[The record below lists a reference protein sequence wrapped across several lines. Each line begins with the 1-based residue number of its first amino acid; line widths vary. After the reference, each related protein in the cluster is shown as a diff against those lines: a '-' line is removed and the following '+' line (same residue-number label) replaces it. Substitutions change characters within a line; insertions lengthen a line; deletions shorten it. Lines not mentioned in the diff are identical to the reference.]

1 MRSILYFRSMIA
13 FVQGNFAVKTP
24 AIVIVEA
31 NGVGYELH
39 ISLNTYADIQA
50 LDKGL
55 LHTYYHVREDAHTLF
70 GFSQEAE
77 KALFIQLISVSG
89 VGATTARM
97 MLSSVK
103 PEELIRAITTGNT
116 KTLEGIKGIGKKSA
130 ERIILELKDKLGK
143 SSITGSISQN
153 NTSFAGNT
161 IEQDALNALV
171 SLGIGRAVAESSI
184 QRVMKADPTNQVE
197 DLIKKALKSL

>member
-1 MRSILYFRSMIA
+1 MIA

-39 ISLNTYADIQA
+39 ISLNTYADIQS

-55 LHTYYHVREDAHTLF
+55 LFTYYHVREDAHILF

-89 VGATTARM
+89 VGATTAR
-97 MLSSVK
+97 
-103 PEELIRAITTGNT
+103 
-116 KTLEGIKGIGKKSA
+116 
-130 ERIILELKDKLGK
+130 
-143 SSITGSISQN
+143 
-153 NTSFAGNT
+153 
-161 IEQDALNALV
+161 
-171 SLGIGRAVAESSI
+171 
-184 QRVMKADPTNQVE
+184 
-197 DLIKKALKSL
+197 

>member
-55 LHTYYHVREDAHTLF
+55 LFTYYHVREDAHTLF

-77 KALFIQLISVSG
+77 KSLFIQLISVSG

-97 MLSSVK
+97 MLSSMK

-116 KTLEGIKGIGKKSA
+116 KALEGIKGIGKKSA
-130 ERIILELKDKLGK
+130 ERIVLELKDKLGK

-171 SLGIGRAVAESSI
+171 SLGIGRAVAESAI
-184 QRVMKADPTNQVE
+184 QRVMKADPTGQVE
-197 DLIKKALKSL
+197 DIIKKALKSL

>member
-171 SLGIGRAVAESSI
+171 SLGIGRAVAESAI
-184 QRVMKADPTNQVE
+184 QRVMKADPTSQVE

>member
-171 SLGIGRAVAESSI
+171 SLGIGRTVAESAI

>member
-103 PEELIRAITTGNT
+103 PEELIRAITSGNT

-171 SLGIGRAVAESSI
+171 SLGIGRTVAESAI